1 MPNTNKPRIHWA
13 LWLLGIVM
21 LLAWQYWPQESAS
34 LHAPAAEHTPAPVE
48 LPAPSPAESPAH
60 SRTNSQL
67 PPFLP
72 AEARTTIALI
82 QRGGPFPHRQDGSV
96 FGNREGHLPRQPRG
110 WYHEYTV
117 DAIAVIVYALSSVL
131 HEAVGHGGA
140 CLAVGAV
147 PHELSSMHLACRI
160 AARAGSS
167 PAAIRR
173 RPGTTPATITT
184 ASVPSTQARAAEPC
198 DE

>member
-34 LHAPAAEHTPAPVE
+34 LHAPAAEHTPALVE

-67 PPFLP
+67 PAFLP

-117 DAIAVIVYALSSVL
+117 DTPGLS
-131 HEAVGHGGA
+131 HRGARRIITGGNPPQA
-140 CLAVGAV
+140 WYYTSDHYDSFRAFDPG
-147 PHELSSMHLACRI
+147 
-160 AARAGSS
+160 AGSG
-167 PAAIRR
+167 ALR
-173 RPGTTPATITT
+173 
-184 ASVPSTQARAAEPC
+184 
-198 DE
+198 